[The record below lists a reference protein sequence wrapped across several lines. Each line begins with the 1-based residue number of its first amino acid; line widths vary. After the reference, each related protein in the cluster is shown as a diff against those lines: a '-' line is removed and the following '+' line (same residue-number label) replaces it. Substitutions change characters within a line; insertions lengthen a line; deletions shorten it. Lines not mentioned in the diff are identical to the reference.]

1 MTQSPNEPLCNTGG
15 DGTFPLTEIQY
26 AYWVGRG
33 PNFVLGNVAPHA
45 YFELEGR
52 RLDAT
57 VLTDAWN
64 QIIARHPMLRAVVGK
79 DGNQRVLPVGSRF
92 TIEVV
97 DLSDAPQDE
106 VAERLEEIRAEMS
119 HRVYD
124 PTDWPLFDIR
134 ITRLAEWDRL
144 HISLDL
150 LMVDL
155 ASVAVLF
162 SEWQTLCQ
170 NPAHELP
177 PIDVTFRD
185 YVLAL
190 ERNADTERSRRALE
204 YWTSRAATLP
214 PPPDLPL
221 DRSPVAVHR
230 PRFTHREFHL
240 EPEAWKRLRDRAEE
254 RGLTSTAVLATAFSE
269 VLAAWSGTLRFTLN
283 LTLFNRLPLLLDAD
297 GQGHRGLHPHL
308 RRVVGDFTS
317 ICLLEVDTTDGTFDE
332 CVRRTQRQLQQDLRH
347 RHVSALHTLRER
359 RRLGLD
365 TAFGTMPVV
374 FTSGLGTVADVTGPR
389 DYFGD
394 ITYRISQ
401 TPQVWLDHQVL
412 DITGS
417 LDLTWDVVEELFPAN
432 LLDDMF
438 ATYTGLVERLASDDA
453 VWDTELHVTPP
464 AYQLTER
471 DEVNRTAGPLPD
483 GLLHEPF
490 LARAARQPDWPAVI
504 TNAETL
510 TYGQLAGR
518 AAAVADAILRDGD
531 DRPGRDRLVGIT
543 LDKSADQ
550 VAAAYGVLLAGHAYL
565 PAGAALPAQRREA
578 ILADGE
584 ATTVITT
591 ARYAEEFDWAEGVRP
606 VAVDRLDD
614 RPTPPSA
621 VPAEPSDLAYV
632 LFTSGSTGRPKGV
645 MIEHRSALN
654 TVADISERFGV
665 TREDRIFGLA
675 ELSFDLSV
683 YDLFGAL
690 GVGATLV
697 LPDPDQAGEPAHWA
711 DMMHRHGV
719 TVWNSVPAQMQMLVD
734 HIEAVGEIPDGLRL
748 VMLSG
753 DWVPVDLPGR
763 IHELWPDAVVISMG
777 GATEASIWSNYHRV
791 DEVPEGAPSIP
802 YGVPLRNQRFHVLDA
817 TLRPCPN
824 WVPGELYIEG
834 VGLARGYWRDPD
846 KTAASFIRHPRS
858 GVRLYRTGDYGRYLP
873 GGTIEFL
880 GRKDGQVKI
889 RGHRIELGE
898 IESVLTQHPGV
909 ERAVAVKSDDDGAGV
924 QLLGFVIPG
933 RDAAA
938 ESDADSLYQ
947 KEIADPV
954 ESDRRWRVLC
964 DDQRPAPGPSA
975 ETLEAAWRQ
984 LDEVHAAAAAKALAT
999 FGVTGRPEHSDVPAI
1014 LRSSGVARRY
1024 ERWLHRAVDVLQRHG
1039 TPAADLDELAAPTR
1053 RILLDTL
1060 DVPTDL
1066 TDWLMSIAAE
1076 VSGILTQDLHS
1087 AELYANDRT
1096 PAVYEHLFGPVHQVA
1111 ADALRR
1117 VADAWPADTPLRILE
1132 VGAGYGTL
1140 TTHVLPL
1147 LPERTEYTFTDIS
1160 TYFTERARREFAEHP
1175 FVTYDLFNVD
1185 QPADIQGFDG
1195 KAYDVIVAGS
1205 MLHDA
1210 KQIRRAVRNLRS
1222 LLAPG
1227 GTLLLVE
1234 QTAFHDWF
1242 DLTMGLQQGFDGY
1255 EDTDLR
1261 SAHPLLDAPTW
1272 RSELAAAG
1280 FVDTAVL
1287 TQPGSGMAAI
1297 GFDVIV
1303 AKAPDESL
1311 RFDGERLRA
1320 YLGQRL
1326 PKHMVP
1332 STVHAI
1338 EELPLTATGKVDRGM
1353 LAKVRGRANPHSRPP
1368 NPPRTD
1374 RQRKLVGI
1382 WCSVLGLSHADLGD
1396 DFLEAGGD
1404 SLLAARLV
1412 ANITSAF
1419 GITVA
1424 VATVLEYPTV
1434 EALDGYLEQIL
1445 GPSDLLPDTLETV
1458 G

>member
-1 MTQSPNEPLCNTGG
+1 MIYSANEPG
-15 DGTFPLTEIQY
+15 DDDTFPLTEIQY

-52 RLDAT
+52 RLDEH
-57 VLTDAWN
+57 VLTEAWN
-64 QIIARHPMLRAVVGK
+64 RIIARHGMLRAVVGA
-79 DGNQRVLPVGSRF
+79 DGNQRVLPEVPRF
-92 TIEVV
+92 DIEVT
-97 DLSDAPQDE
+97 DLSDTPADE
-106 VAERLEEIRAEMS
+106 VSGRLREIRDGMS

-124 PTDWPLFDIR
+124 AAQWPLFDIR

-177 PIDVTFRD
+177 PVDVTFRD

-190 ERNADTERSRRALE
+190 ERNADSERTRRALD
-204 YWTSRAATLP
+204 YWTSRAATLA

-230 PRFTHREFHL
+230 PRFTHREFQL
-240 EPEAWKRLRDRAEE
+240 DPDAWKRLRDRSEE
-254 RGLTSTAVLATAFSE
+254 RGLTPTTVLATAFSE

-297 GQGHRGLHPHL
+297 GDGHRGLHPHL

-317 ICLLEVDTTDGTFDE
+317 ICLLEVDTEEGTFDE
-332 CVRRTQRQLQQDLRH
+332 RVRRTQRQLQQDLRH
-347 RHVSALHTLRER
+347 RYVSALHTLRER

-365 TAFGTMPVV
+365 NAFGTMPVV

-394 ITYRISQ
+394 ITYRVSQ
-401 TPQVWLDHQVL
+401 TPQVWLDHQVV

-417 LDLTWDVVEELFPAN
+417 LDLTWDVVEELFPEN

-438 ATYTGLVERLASDDA
+438 ATYTGLVEQLAADGA
-453 VWDTELHVTPP
+453 VWDGELRVTPP
-464 AYQLTER
+464 PYQLTER
-471 DEVNRTAGPLPD
+471 DVVNRTAGPLPD

-490 LARAARQPDWPAVI
+490 LARVAEQPDRPAVI
-504 TNAETL
+504 TPAETL
-510 TYGQLAGR
+510 TYGELAGR
-518 AAAVADAILRDGD
+518 ANAVADAILRAGDGS
-531 DRPGRDRLVGIT
+531 PLRDGLVGVT

-550 VAAAYGVLLAGHAYL
+550 VAAAYGVLLAGGAYL
-565 PAGAALPAQRREA
+565 PAGARLPGPRRTA
-578 ILADGE
+578 ILTDGE
-584 ATTVITT
+584 AATVVTT
-591 ARYAEEFDWAEGVRP
+591 AAMAEDFDWPEGMTP
-606 VAVDRLDD
+606 VPVDRLDD
-614 RPTPPSA
+614 LAAAPAA

-654 TVADISERFGV
+654 TVHDITERFGV
-665 TREDRIFGLA
+665 TRDDRVLGLA

-690 GVGATLV
+690 GAGAAIV

-711 DMMHRHGV
+711 DMMRRHGV

-734 HIEAVGEIPDGLRL
+734 HVEAVGDIPDGLRL
-748 VMLSG
+748 VMMSG
-753 DWVPVDLPGR
+753 DWVPVDLPDR
-763 IHELWPDAVVISMG
+763 IHALWPDAVVISMG

-791 DEVPEGAPSIP
+791 DEVPPGTPSIP
-802 YGVPLRNQRFHVLDA
+802 YGVPLRNQRFQVLDA
-817 TLRPCPN
+817 SMRPCPD

-834 VGLARGYWRDPD
+834 SGLARGYWRDPA
-846 KTAASFIRHPRS
+846 KTAASFVQHPVT

-873 GGTIEFL
+873 GGIIQFL
-880 GRKDGQVKI
+880 GRRDGQVKI

-909 ERAVAVKSDDDGAGV
+909 DRAVAVKSDEDGGGAR
-924 QLLGFVIPG
+924 LLGFVVPAK
-933 RDAAA
+933 D
-938 ESDADSLYQ
+938 DTDSLYQ
-947 KEIADPV
+947 KDVADPA
-954 ESDRRWRVLC
+954 ESVRRWEALC
-964 DDQRPAPGPSA
+964 DDREPAPGPSA
-975 ETLEAAWRQ
+975 ETLAQAWRQ
-984 LDEVHAAAAAKALAT
+984 LDDVYASAVAVALHT
-999 FGVTGRPEHSDVPAI
+999 FGATDVPTI

-1024 ERWLHRAVDVLQRHG
+1024 ERWLNRAVAALRRRGELTDLPATIPTAVAAGTHQVLG
-1039 TPAADLDELAAPTR
+1039 ESLGVPA
-1053 RILLDTL
+1053 
-1060 DVPTDL
+1060 DL
-1066 TDWLMSIAAE
+1066 TDWLLTIAANLT
-1076 VSGILTQDLHS
+1076 GILTQDLHS

-1096 PAVYEHLFGPVHQVA
+1096 PAVYEHLFGPVHRVA
-1111 ADALRR
+1111 ARAVQRL
-1117 VADAWPADTPLRILE
+1117 AAAWPVDEPLRILE

-1140 TTHVLPL
+1140 TRHVLPL

-1160 TYFTERARREFAEHP
+1160 TYFTERAREQYADYP
-1175 FVTYDLFNVD
+1175 FVSYDLFD
-1185 QPADIQGFDG
+1185 IDRPADLQGFDG
-1195 KAYDVIVAGS
+1195 KAFDIVIAGS

-1210 KQIRRAVRNLRS
+1210 KQLRRSIRNLRS
-1222 LLAPG
+1222 VLAPG

-1261 SAHPLLDAPTW
+1261 SAHPLLDPGAW
-1272 RSELAAAG
+1272 RDELAQAG
-1280 FVDTAVL
+1280 FADTAVL
-1287 TQPGSGMAAI
+1287 TPPGSGMASV

-1303 AKAPDESL
+1303 ARGPDESR
-1311 RFDGERLRA
+1311 RFDGERLRTH
-1320 YLGQRL
+1320 LGQQL
-1326 PKHMVP
+1326 PRHMVP

-1338 EELPLTATGKVDRGM
+1338 DELPLTSTGKVDRGT
-1353 LAKVRGRANPHSRPP
+1353 LAKARGRTGVKGRAAK
-1368 NPPRTD
+1368 PPRTD
-1374 RQRKLVGI
+1374 RQRKLVEI
-1382 WCSVLGLSHADLGD
+1382 WCTVLGLSQADLGD

-1412 ANITSAF
+1412 ANISSAF

-1434 EALDGYLEQIL
+1434 ELLDGYLERIL
-1445 GPSDLLPDTLETV
+1445 GPSELLPDALEATK
-1458 G
+1458 

>member
-1 MTQSPNEPLCNTGG
+1 MTQRANEPPFSNG

-52 RLDAT
+52 RLDET

-64 QIIARHPMLRAVVGK
+64 RLIARHNMLRAVVSK
-79 DGNQRVLPVGSRF
+79 DGNQRVLPEVPRF
-92 TIEVV
+92 VVDVV
-97 DLSDAPQDE
+97 DLSDAPPDAVE
-106 VAERLEEIRAEMS
+106 ERLAEIRAEMS

-124 PTDWPLFDIR
+124 AAEWPLFDIR

-170 NPAHELP
+170 DPAHELA
-177 PIDVTFRD
+177 PIDVSFRE

-190 ERNADTERSRRALE
+190 ERNADSTRSKRALE
-204 YWTSRAATLP
+204 YWTSRARTLA

-230 PRFTHREFHL
+230 PRFTHREYQL
-240 EPEAWKRLRDRAEE
+240 DPDAWKRLRDRAEE
-254 RGLTSTAVLATAFSE
+254 RGLTPTTVLATAFSE
-269 VLAAWSGTLRFTLN
+269 VLAAWSGSLRFTLN
-283 LTLFNRLPLLLDAD
+283 LTLFNRLPLLLTDD
-297 GQGHRGLHPHL
+297 GAGHRILHPHL

-317 ICLLEVDTTDGTFDE
+317 ICLLEVDTAEGNFNE
-332 CVRRTQRQLQQDLRH
+332 RVRRTQRQLQQDLRH
-347 RHVSALHTLRER
+347 RHVSALHTMRER

-374 FTSGLGTVADVTGPR
+374 FTSGLGTVSDVTGPR

-394 ITYRISQ
+394 ITYRVSQ
-401 TPQVWLDHQVL
+401 TPQVWLDHQVV

-417 LDLTWDVVEELFPAN
+417 LDLTWDVVEELFPEN

-438 ATYTGLVERLASDDA
+438 SAYCALVERLASDGE
-453 VWDTELHVTPP
+453 VWDTELRVTPP
-464 AYQLTER
+464 RYQLTER

-490 LARAARQPDWPAVI
+490 LARAAEQPDRPAVI
-504 TNAETL
+504 TSAETL
-510 TYGQLAGR
+510 TYRQLAGR
-518 AAAVADAILRDGD
+518 ATAVADVLLQ
-531 DRPGRDRLVGIT
+531 DRTGGPRRDRLVGIT
-543 LDKSADQ
+543 LDKGANQ
-550 VAAAYGVLLAGHAYL
+550 VAAAYGVLLAGGAYL
-565 PAGAALPAQRREA
+565 PAGAGLPAHRRQA

-591 ARYAEEFDWAEGVRP
+591 ARLAADLDWADGTVLVP
-606 VAVDRLDD
+606 VDQLDD
-614 RPTPPSA
+614 LPTPQMST
-621 VPAEPSDLAYV
+621 AEPSDLAYV

-654 TVADISERFGV
+654 TVHDISERFGV
-665 TREDRIFGLA
+665 TREDRVFGLA

-711 DMMHRHGV
+711 DLMRSHGV

-734 HIEAVGEIPDGLRL
+734 HLEAIGEIPDGLRL

-753 DWVPVDLPGR
+753 DWIPVDLPDR
-763 IHELWPDAVVISMG
+763 IHALWPDAVVISMG
-777 GATEASIWSNYHRV
+777 GATEASIWSNYHEV
-791 DEVPEGAPSIP
+791 DEVPEGTASIP

-817 TLRPCPN
+817 SLRPCPD

-834 VGLARGYWRDPD
+834 IGLARGYWRDPE
-846 KTAASFIRHPRS
+846 KTAASFIQHPVT
-858 GVRLYRTGDYGRYLP
+858 GVRLYRTGDFGRYLP
-873 GGTIEFL
+873 GGIIQFL

-898 IESVLTQHPGV
+898 IESVLAQHPGV
-909 ERAVAVKSDDDGAGV
+909 DRAVAVKSDDDGAGAR
-924 QLLGFVIPG
+924 LLGYVIPA
-933 RDAAA
+933 RDAA
-938 ESDADSLYQ
+938 EGTDSLYR
-947 KEIADPV
+947 KEIADPA
-954 ESDRRWRVLC
+954 ESDTRWRALC
-964 DDQRPAPGPSA
+964 EDGGPAPGPSA
-975 ETLEAAWRQ
+975 TELKAAWQQ
-984 LDEVHAAAAAKALAT
+984 LDDVYAAAAAVALRS
-999 FGVTGRPEHSDVPAI
+999 FGVAGEQIDIPAI
-1014 LRSSGVARRY
+1014 LRSAGIARRY
-1024 ERWLHRAVDVLQRHG
+1024 ERWLNRAVGALRRRG
-1039 TPAADLDELAAPTR
+1039 TLPAAELPATIPDELAASTH
-1053 RILLDTL
+1053 RILGGTL
-1060 DVPTDL
+1060 DVPADL
-1066 TDWLMSIAAE
+1066 TDWLMTIAAN
-1076 VSGILTQDLHS
+1076 VKGILTQDMHS

-1096 PAVYEHLFGPVHQVA
+1096 PAVYEHLFGPVHRVA
-1111 ADALRR
+1111 ADAIRR
-1117 VADAWPADTPLRILE
+1117 AAATSPQGTPLRILE
-1132 VGAGYGTL
+1132 IGAGYGTL
-1140 TTHVLPL
+1140 TKHVLPL
-1147 LPERTEYTFTDIS
+1147 LPEQTEYTFTDIS
-1160 TYFTERARREFAEHP
+1160 TYFTERARQEFADFP
-1175 FVTYDLFNVD
+1175 FVSYDMFD
-1185 QPADIQGFDG
+1185 MDRPADIQGFDT
-1195 KAYDVIVAGS
+1195 KAFDLVIAGS

-1222 LLAPG
+1222 VLAPG
-1227 GTLLLVE
+1227 GMLLLVE
-1234 QTAFHDWF
+1234 QTTFHDWF

-1261 SAHPLLDAPTW
+1261 SEHPLLDAAAW
-1272 RSELAAAG
+1272 RSELERAG
-1280 FVDTAVL
+1280 FTDTAVL
-1287 TQPGSGMAAI
+1287 TPPGSGMAAI

-1303 AKAPDESL
+1303 ARGPNESL
-1311 RFDGERLRA
+1311 RFDGERLRTF
-1320 YLGQRL
+1320 LGERL

-1338 EELPLTATGKVDRGM
+1338 EELPLTSTGKVDRGT
-1353 LAKVRGRANPHSRPP
+1353 LAKARGRGNAHGRPAK
-1368 NPPRTD
+1368 PPRTD
-1374 RQRKLVGI
+1374 RQRKLVEI
-1382 WCSVLGLSHADLGD
+1382 WCTVLGLAQADLAD

-1412 ANITSAF
+1412 ANISSAF

-1434 EALDGYLEQIL
+1434 ELLDGYLEQIL
-1445 GPSDLLPDTLETV
+1445 GASELLPDALEKPA
-1458 G
+1458 